1 MSGRDGRQRQGEAQR
16 GDRSEDIEEG
26 SGGESDGSE
35 SQDRVIPA
43 VVVARA
49 NRYSLWCA
57 QKTIM
62 TIQAIIQ
69 APNRLCQTNSWPANK
84 SRTPSGLRKNSLA
97 RLQYAYLGCT
107 HIMIDFTAGMET

>member
-16 GDRSEDIEEG
+16 GDGSEDIEEG
-26 SGGESDGSE
+26 LGAASDISE
-35 SQDRVIPA
+35 SQEPEGGIPA

-62 TIQAIIQ
+62 TLQAIIQ

-84 SRTPSGLRKNSLA
+84 SRTPSGLPKNSLA
-97 RLQYAYLGCT
+97 RLQ
-107 HIMIDFTAGMET
+107 